1 MEIYMLPRAA
11 KLYVA
16 LVLAS
21 GLATLLLA
29 AGSWSMP
36 VNLKPCAVLLAL
48 AALAST
54 LKIRIP
60 GVESTLTPNFIFL
73 LLAVNVCR
81 FSEVVTIALVAA
93 VIQCVWRSAKRPR
106 LVQVAFS
113 AAALVLSIAAAYQL
127 SHLLLATHAW
137 DSSIARVILAG
148 SIYFPLNS
156 ALVAVVI
163 GLASGQSF
171 QQICSR
177 GEATVFPY
185 FMGGIIFAALATSG
199 YGSSSSWQAAV
210 ILIPAVILAHL
221 FFRNRST
228 GAFAVKTTT

>member
-1 MEIYMLPRAA
+1 MLPRAA
-11 KLYVA
+11 KLYVT

-29 AGSWSMP
+29 AGSWSAP
-36 VNLKPCAVLLAL
+36 PNANLKPFAILLGL
-48 AALAST
+48 TALAST

-60 GVESTLTPNFIFL
+60 GIESTLTPNFVFL

-81 FSEVVTIALVAA
+81 FPELVAIALVAA
-93 VIQCVWRSAKRPR
+93 VIQCVWRSAKPPR

-113 AAALVLSIAAAYQL
+113 AAALVLSIAVAYQL
-127 SHLLLATHAW
+127 SHFLLATQAW

-177 GEATVFPY
+177 AEATVFPY

-199 YGSSSSWQAAV
+199 YGNSSSWQAAV
-210 ILIPAVILAHL
+210 ILIPAVLLAHL
-221 FFRNRST
+221 FFRNRAT
-228 GAFAVKTTT
+228 AALAVKTTT

>member
-1 MEIYMLPRAA
+1 MLPRTA

-29 AGSWSMP
+29 AGSWSSP
-36 VNLKPCAVLLAL
+36 ANLKPFAVLLGL

-60 GVESTLTPNFIFL
+60 GIESTLTPNFVFL

-81 FSEVVTIALVAA
+81 FSEVVVIALVAA

-106 LVQVAFS
+106 LIQVAFS
-113 AAALVLSIAAAYQL
+113 AAALVLSISASYQL
-127 SHLLLATHAW
+127 SHFLLATQAW

-148 SIYFPLNS
+148 SIYFSLN
-156 ALVAVVI
+156 AAFVAVVI

-171 QQICSR
+171 RQICSR

-199 YGSSSSWQAAV
+199 YANASSWQAAV
-210 ILIPAVILAHL
+210 ILIPAILLAHL

-228 GAFAVKTTT
+228 GALAAKTTT